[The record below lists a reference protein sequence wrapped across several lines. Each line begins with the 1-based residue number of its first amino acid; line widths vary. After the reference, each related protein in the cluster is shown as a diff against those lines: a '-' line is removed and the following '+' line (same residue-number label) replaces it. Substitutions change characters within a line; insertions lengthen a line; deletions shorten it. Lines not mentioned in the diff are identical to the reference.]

1 MTRDD
6 GLRAVRGADDSAAPD
21 DPAGRADGG
30 EAFKRGRDTVL
41 AVSPRVTGR
50 ADGAAAGSAVAG
62 GAFAMPSLR
71 AEERRLLGL
80 VDGRL
85 SIGRLAHLASLS
97 EETTARYLQ
106 SLYARGIL
114 VPVEPQEITIRGQS
128 GVPFFRLGAYEIAAR
143 IGQGGMGSVYVCRR
157 TGAAGFRRLFTLKV
171 LREDS
176 GQQEAALR
184 TFMREIRVGG
194 LLDHPN
200 VQSVVDVGMYKDQPF
215 LILDYVEGT
224 DLEELT
230 AVGGALA
237 PEVVVTILL
246 DVLRGLQRAHDLA
259 DEHGT
264 RLGLIH
270 SDVSPPN
277 ILVGLD
283 GVARVADFGNVR
295 FTDLGETDQPD
306 PMALG
311 KPAYMAPEQF
321 RNERLDG
328 RVDVFAVGAVM
339 WGALTGRDLFA
350 AEDYDQIVRNVMGK
364 EIQPPSSFGANP
376 CLDDVCMR
384 ALSRERKWRYASADE
399 MAAELL
405 SVAAR
410 NGLVAPPTRVA
421 NHVQRTLGEMLA
433 ERRRRI
439 EVAFHG
445 TAAPAVPTP
454 IAATGE
460 MGSVPTVAGSK
471 IAKTVVLPPR
481 TGRAPDIGPQVADD
495 ERAERDPKDER
506 DDGRER
512 ARARAERDRTREES
526 DEDAPLNVRGMLD
539 RFRSALDRR
548 ILLWF
553 LIGLALATLVGL
565 IAVTP
570 HKHSSHAPAA
580 ATPAPAATP

>member
-1 MTRDD
+1 MTTSD
-6 GLRAVRGADDSAAPD
+6 GRAVRGAE
-21 DPAGRADGG
+21 DPASPGDPAERLTESGAS
-30 EAFKRGRDTVL
+30 EPFKRGRDTVL
-41 AVSPRVTGR
+41 ALSGRVTAR
-50 ADGAAAGSAVAG
+50 AEGPAGARSAVAG

-106 SLYARGIL
+106 SLCARGVL

-157 TGAAGFRRLFTLKV
+157 TGAVGFRRLFTLKV

-176 GQQEAALR
+176 GQQDAALR
-184 TFMREIRVGG
+184 TFMREVRVGG

-215 LILDYVEGT
+215 LILDYVDGT

-230 AVGGALA
+230 AVGGALS
-237 PEVVVTILL
+237 PDVTVTILL

-295 FTDLGETDQPD
+295 FTELGETDQPD

-321 RNERLDG
+321 HHERLDA
-328 RVDVFAVGAVM
+328 RVDLFAVGAVM

-364 EIQPPSSFGANP
+364 EIRPPSSFGAHP
-376 CLDDVCMR
+376 SLDDICMR

-405 SVAAR
+405 AVAAR
-410 NGLVAPPTRVA
+410 NGLVGPPTRVA
-421 NHVQRTLGEMLA
+421 NHVQRTLGEMLT

-445 TAAPAVPTP
+445 TAAAAAPAPT
-454 IAATGE
+454 ATGE
-460 MGSVPTVAGSK
+460 MAAVPAVAAGK
-471 IAKTVVLPPR
+471 IAKTVMLPR
-481 TGRAPDIGPQVADD
+481 TGRAAPDIGTPISEEAEGD
-495 ERAERDPKDER
+495 RA
-506 DDGRER
+506 RER
-512 ARARAERDRTREES
+512 ERQDD
-526 DEDAPLNVRGMLD
+526 DEDAPLDIPGLFARLGT
-539 RFRSALDRR
+539 ALDKK

-565 IAVTP
+565 IAITP
-570 HKHSSHAPAA
+570 RKRGSHGSSPPASPAPAA
-580 ATPAPAATP
+580 ASSPPSSN